1 MRPVVTVLIIVVGL
15 LVFGGLFIAAVP
27 RWRSNA
33 DRARCQD
40 NLRRICKRYLL
51 DEAQAT
57 EAYPAGTVVV
67 ADRPADR
74 RLSWVVPG
82 LTRLGHE
89 SVARAIDLTAAW
101 DTEPNRTAGTTFLTE
116 LVCPAIVG
124 QRPTDVSGPL
134 HYPGMAGVG
143 ADAATKPPDARG
155 AGLFRYDAPTRVA
168 DVKDGLSNTLMLAET
183 AEHPGPWIAGGPP
196 SVRPLD
202 AALRPYIGPGR
213 PFGGA
218 HSGGANTAFAD
229 GSGRC
234 IADGISPRVLE
245 LLAGIADGG
254 RADDSQ

>member
-1 MRPVVTVLIIVVGL
+1 MRPVVTVLVVVVGV

-40 NLRRICKRYLL
+40 NMRRICKRYLL

-89 SVARAIDLTAAW
+89 SVARSIDVGAAW
-101 DTEPNRTAGTTFLTE
+101 EAPANRAAGTTFLTE
-116 LVCPAIVG
+116 LVCPAIMG
-124 QRPTDVSGPL
+124 QRPADGAAPL

-143 ADAATKPPDARG
+143 ADAAAKPPDARG

-183 AEHPGPWIAGGPP
+183 ADRPGPWIAGGAP

-202 AALRPYIGPGR
+202 PALRPYLGPGR

-218 HSGGANTAFAD
+218 HPGGANTAFAD
-229 GSGRC
+229 GSGRF
-234 IADGISPRVLE
+234 IADDVGPRVLE